1 MPATSLLKHLQENFL
16 ETSIQPAMRRKA
28 YFPLLQVIAL
38 PLESRS
44 GKRKE
49 ALPLLQIIRLIN
61 MLIEKLLYLALDLLL
76 IVFKEYLSDPLEL
89 ISPGSSAALNL
100 RSLKKITRLI

>member
-1 MPATSLLKHLQENFL
+1 MLATRLLRHLQENFSEIL
-16 ETSIQPAMRRKA
+16 IRPAMRRKVF
-28 YFPLLQVIAL
+28 FPLLQVIVL
-38 PLESRS
+38 PSESRS

-61 MLIEKLLYLALDLLL
+61 MLIEKLLYLALDSLL